1 LPLCDVLNC
10 RAAVLNDN
18 TMIVNTCIIWFVSS
32 MAIWKISNKQSANIK
47 PNIMSVS
54 FERLHEIGFVAGQ
67 AIWCLYR
74 NPLKGPLVLQANNY
88 EFSLKQSIANRI
100 NISVA

>member
-1 LPLCDVLNC
+1 
-10 RAAVLNDN
+10 
-18 TMIVNTCIIWFVSS
+18 MIVNTCIIWFG
-32 MAIWKISNKQSANIK
+32 SNKQSANIANIANIENIENIEPNLK
-47 PNIMSVS
+47 PVF
-54 FERLHEIGFVAGQ
+54 FERLHKIGFVAGQ

-74 NPLKGPLVLQANNY
+74 NPLKRPLVLQASNY